1 MIIWRPR
8 ADGSVGTSIPCV
20 LCRRAIEKN
29 NIRWVAYDGEK
40 WVDSVKCHH
49 LPISRPTSKQARVLG
64 FCFNNQS

>member
-29 NIRWVAYDGEK
+29 KIRWVAFDGEK
-40 WVDSVKCHH
+40 WVDSEKSDN
-49 LPISRPTSKQARVLG
+49 LPISKPTSKQTRVLG
-64 FCFNNQS
+64 FRFNNQA